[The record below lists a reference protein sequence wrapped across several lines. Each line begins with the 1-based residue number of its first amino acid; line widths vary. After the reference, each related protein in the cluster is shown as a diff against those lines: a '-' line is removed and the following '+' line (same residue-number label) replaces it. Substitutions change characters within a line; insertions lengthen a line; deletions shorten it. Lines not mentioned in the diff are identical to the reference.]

1 MNPNPT
7 TTTSSA
13 GAEHAETKP
22 EIQEETYTRKLTT
35 AREELA
41 DLNTEYT
48 AQLTRYRA
56 IPPSV
61 KKNSLAPSITQLQM
75 AFGNPASA
83 TDPVERLMWDA
94 RDVLD
99 RMVEDWRVSD
109 MYGTIDSSEDLTKDE
124 RSKIW
129 EECVKIETELLA
141 LEKFS
146 LRLFPVQKG
155 KRRAADAS
163 EESRPERRRS
173 LPHNLSKNCITLRHT
188 P

>member
-1 MNPNPT
+1 MNPNNP

-13 GAEHAETKP
+13 GAEQAEANP
-22 EIQEETYTRKLTT
+22 EIQEEETYTRKLTT

-61 KKNSLAPSITQLQM
+61 KKNSLAPSITQCQI
-75 AFGNPASA
+75 AFENSSSSE
-83 TDPVERLMWDA
+83 DPVGRMMSNA

-99 RMVEDWRVSD
+99 RMVEEWRVSD
-109 MYGTIDSSEDLTKDE
+109 MYGTIASSDDLTKDE

-163 EESRPERRRS
+163 EESRPERRR
-173 LPHNLSKNCITLRHT
+173 R
-188 P
+188 

>member
-1 MNPNPT
+1 MNPNNP

-13 GAEHAETKP
+13 GAEQAEANP
-22 EIQEETYTRKLTT
+22 EIQEEETYTRKLTT

-61 KKNSLAPSITQLQM
+61 KKNSLAPSITQCRI
-75 AFGNPASA
+75 AFENSSSSEDPVGRMMSNA
-83 TDPVERLMWDA
+83 TD
-94 RDVLD
+94 VLN

-109 MYGTIDSSEDLTKDE
+109 MYDLIDSSEDLTTDE

-163 EESRPERRRS
+163 EESRPERRR
-173 LPHNLSKNCITLRHT
+173 R
-188 P
+188 